1 MTINNFK
8 DKAFYSDS
16 SNWDSSCPWN
26 FEFYWDISSET
37 NNGYPYLKDES
48 ALPKYWTDVYD
59 DFDTYSLSGL
69 GTKSNPYKI
78 SSAKDL
84 AFLSWT
90 IYNNKPYKNNVFG
103 TYYFYRDKYF
113 KQTANIDLSE
123 NYWQPIGMTYNRE
136 GSNIYRYFSG
146 NYDGNG
152 YSISG
157 LKTLYGTTNGDSY
170 QGLFGYVYSYS
181 TSYPSEIKNVK
192 LVNADVKGNSYVGGV
207 IGYTASS
214 YTTILNCSVDGNIT
228 GLSNVG
234 GIIGSGSADI
244 SNCINNAEVMGE
256 TNIGGIIGRPLNS
269 EILNSYNFG
278 LLNGSSNVGGIVG
291 IISNSLTLEN
301 CYNYGSITGENNVG
315 GIVGKINITSSS
327 TSTVNVTAV
336 YNLGNVTGTSGIGG
350 IIGQCDNSY
359 TGTSINL
366 TSSGVECAV
375 NGVNSNGILIGE
387 SIGSA
392 KVNLSNCY
400 GIVKINTSINS
411 VGVTSTNLI
420 ISNCVYI
427 NNLQDGTLNKNYI
440 GDDFTAFAWLNYD
453 SCPIPKDLIWS
464 GDFQQKPEGYE
475 TSIDWILDMMKST
488 GWNKVSI

>member
-1 MTINNFK
+1 M
-8 DKAFYSDS
+8 
-16 SNWDSSCPWN
+16 
-26 FEFYWDISSET
+26 
-37 NNGYPYLKDES
+37 
-48 ALPKYWTDVYD
+48 PKYWTDVYD

-90 IYNNKPYKNNVFG
+90 IYYNKPYKNNV
-103 TYYFYRDKYF
+103 YSSAWFYREKYF
-113 KQTANIDLSE
+113 IQTADIDLSE
-123 NYWQPIGMTYNRE
+123 NYWQPIGIVATRE
-136 GSNIYRYFSG
+136 GVRDSRYFAG

-359 TGTSINL
+359 TGTTINL
-366 TSSGVECAV
+366 TSSGVECV
-375 NGVNSNGILIGE
+375 INGVNNSGVFIGE

-392 KVNLSNCY
+392 KVNLFNCY
-400 GIVKINTSINS
+400 GIVKTNTSINS